1 MSRGHHR
8 RSSPKF
14 ELDNVSSE
22 GLSYAA
28 AGVDIEAYER
38 ALERVKPLI
47 AATHGKEVA
56 VGVGPFAGLYKLPGG
71 GHLAAS
77 ADGVGTKI
85 KVAIAAGRH
94 RGIGVDIVNH
104 CVNDIATA
112 GARPLFFL
120 DYFATGKLDPEVFA
134 QLVEGM
140 SEACRKA
147 GCALLGG
154 ETAEMPGLYA
164 LGDYDL
170 AGFIVGLVEPGLQRE
185 PVMPGDVLVG
195 LASNGLHTNGYSL
208 ARRVFEGQSLNV
220 ATVDALLRPH
230 TSYLD
235 DLSRIKWKAAAHV
248 TGGGILGNL
257 PRCLPDG
264 LGARVRKGTWKVPA
278 LFTMIQKLGRV
289 SDDEMWGTFNMGLG
303 MILVVDPKNVPEG
316 AMTIGEVVKQTGP
329 DRVDIR

>member
-1 MSRGHHR
+1 M
-8 RSSPKF
+8 
-14 ELDNVSSE
+14 SSE

-56 VGVGPFAGLYKLPGG
+56 VGVGPFAGLYALPGG

-120 DYFATGKLDPEVFA
+120 DYFATGQLDPDVFA
-134 QLVEGM
+134 QVVEGM
-140 SEACRKA
+140 AAACREA

-154 ETAEMPGLYA
+154 ETAEMPGVYA

-170 AGFIVGLVEPGLQRE
+170 AGFIVGLVNAPSRRDAIRA
-185 PVMPGDVLVG
+185 GDVLVG
-195 LASNGLHTNGYSL
+195 LASSGLHTNGYSL
-208 ARRVFEGQSLNV
+208 VRKVFEDVPLGQVFQELKRPLGEV
-220 ATVDALLRPH
+220 LLEPH
-230 TSYLD
+230 RSYLA
-235 DLSRIKWKAAAHV
+235 DLNLLPWKGAAHI

-264 LGARVRKGTWKVPA
+264 LGAHLERRTWKVPPIFE
-278 LFTMIQKLGRV
+278 LVRRRGRIA
-289 SDDEMWGTFNMGLG
+289 DDEMFGTFNMGLG
-303 MILVVDPKNVPEG
+303 MIVVLDRDEVPEG
-316 AMTIGEVVKQTGP
+316 AMVVGEVVKRTGP
-329 DRVDIR
+329 DRVHLS

>member
-1 MSRGHHR
+1 M
-8 RSSPKF
+8 
-14 ELDNVSSE
+14 SSE

-47 AATHGKEVA
+47 AATQGKEVA
-56 VGVGPFAGLYKLPGG
+56 VGVGPFAGLYALPAG

-85 KVAIAAGRH
+85 KVAIAAGAH

-104 CVNDIATA
+104 CINDIATA

-120 DYFATGKLDPEVFA
+120 DYFATGRLDPDVFTE
-134 QLVEGM
+134 LVEGM
-140 SEACRKA
+140 TSACRAA

-154 ETAEMPGLYA
+154 ETAEMPGVYA

-170 AGFIVGLVEPGLQRE
+170 AGFIVGLVEPGERRDRIE
-185 PVMPGDVLVG
+185 AGDVLVG

-208 ARRVFEGQSLNV
+208 ARKVFEGVPMAGTLADQ
-220 ATVDALLRPH
+220 LLASH
-230 TSYLD
+230 TSYLE
-235 DLSRIKWKAAAHV
+235 DLRRIPWKGAAHI

-257 PRCLPDG
+257 PRCLPEG
-264 LGARVRKGTWKVPA
+264 LGARLDKRAWATPPIFEKIRSRG
-278 LFTMIQKLGRV
+278 QV
-289 SDDEMWGTFNMGLG
+289 SDDEMYGTFNMGLG
-303 MILVVDPKNVPEG
+303 MILVVDPKDVPKGE
-316 AMTIGEVVKQTGP
+316 MVVGEVVRQTGA
-329 DRVDIR
+329 DRVVIG

>member
-1 MSRGHHR
+1 M
-8 RSSPKF
+8 
-14 ELDNVSSE
+14 SSE

-47 AATHGKEVA
+47 AATHGKEV
-56 VGVGPFAGLYKLPGG
+56 VEGVGPFAGLYALPGG

-85 KVAIAAGRH
+85 KVAIAASSH

-112 GARPLFFL
+112 RARPLFFL
-120 DYFATGKLDPEVFA
+120 DYFATGRLDPDVFT

-140 SEACRKA
+140 TAACRAA

-154 ETAEMPGLYA
+154 ETAEMPGVYA

-170 AGFIVGLVEPGLQRE
+170 AGFIVGLVEPSAQRDAVE
-185 PVMPGDVLVG
+185 PGDVLIG
-195 LASNGLHTNGYSL
+195 LPSSGLHTNGYSL
-208 ARRVFEGQSLNV
+208 VRKVFEDVPLGHVFSELG
-220 ATVDALLRPH
+220 RPLGEVVLEPH
-230 TSYLD
+230 RSYLD
-235 DLSRIKWKAAAHV
+235 DLGRIRWKGAAHI
-248 TGGGILGNL
+248 TGGGVLGNL

-264 LGARVRKGTWKVPA
+264 LAARLERKAWRVPPIFE
-278 LFTMIQKLGRV
+278 LIRKQGRIA
-289 SDDEMWGTFNMGLG
+289 DDEMYGTFNMGIG
-303 MILVVDPKNVPEG
+303 MILVVDRRDVPEG
-316 AMTIGEVVKQTGP
+316 GMVIGEVVRQAGP
-329 DRVDIR
+329 DRVVFR

>member
-1 MSRGHHR
+1 M
-8 RSSPKF
+8 
-14 ELDNVSSE
+14 SSE

-56 VGVGPFAGLYKLPGG
+56 VGVGPFAGLFALPDGS
-71 GHLAAS
+71 HLATS

-85 KVAIAAGRH
+85 KVAIAAGVH
-94 RGIGVDIVNH
+94 RGIGLDIVNH

-120 DYFATGKLDPEVFA
+120 DYFATGKLDPDVFTE
-134 QLVEGM
+134 LIEGM
-140 SEACRKA
+140 AEACRAA

-154 ETAEMPGLYA
+154 ETAEMPGVYA

-170 AGFIVGLVEPGLQRE
+170 AGFIVGLVDAKRRPQ
-185 PVMPGDVLVG
+185 PVRAGDKLVG
-195 LASNGLHTNGYSL
+195 LPSSGLHTNGYSL
-208 ARRVFEGQSLNV
+208 VRKVFEGVPLTQVFRELGKPLGEV
-220 ATVDALLRPH
+220 LLEPH
-230 TSYLD
+230 RSYHD
-235 DLSRIKWKAAAHV
+235 DLAKIEWKAAAHI

-264 LGARVRKGTWKVPA
+264 LGARMNRVAWEVPPIFELIRKRGHVA
-278 LFTMIQKLGRV
+278 E
-289 SDDEMWGTFNMGLG
+289 DEMHGTFNMGLG
-303 MILVVDPKNVPEG
+303 MVLVVHPDDVPQG
-316 AMTIGEVVKQTGP
+316 ALVVGDVVQQAGP
-329 DRVDIR
+329 DRVKIS